1 MVDQSEL
8 AAGSAT
14 SVFVGGRPNQQRMAC
29 ARPFDSVRDFSGSAR
44 FVEVLSRYRRAGA
57 VRPFEVHER
66 VR

>member
-1 MVDQSEL
+1 MVDQSEV

-14 SVFVGGRPNQQRMAC
+14 SVFVDGRPNQQRMAC
-29 ARPFDSVRDFSGSAR
+29 ARPFDFLRDFS